1 MTTQPRPMSVEQ
13 WHAHNA
19 GHLGLA
25 LAWLR
30 LRLTAAGG
38 SDVDDETAVAS
49 EAVTAAEQSSPPPA
63 LALLAQAFELSR
75 FEQDVI
81 LLCAAMELDTRM
93 GGLCAQAHQDP
104 HMPYPTF
111 ALAMSVFDEPNWAAL
126 APTGALRSW
135 RLVEQE
141 PTSRDPLT
149 LRPLSIDERVVHF
162 LKGLNVVDERLAR
175 LLRPVRSLSGPL
187 RASQASTADAITASV
202 DHLSGRLVQLLG
214 TSEAS
219 KRSVVNEVAL
229 RRRLLAYELP
239 VASLPT
245 STVEADDLARLWRRE
260 SRLLP
265 IALLVTS
272 DGEALTAAQARA
284 GRLLVEEQ
292 DAPVFLSV
300 ADVCGDLA
308 DISTIHDVGTP
319 TAGEQRD
326 LWTEALGS
334 ELLDIAGQL
343 AAEFD
348 LDASEIERVA
358 DEAKR
363 VGIGDLAEGAWLRG
377 KSLSRPHLDALAERI
392 RPVATWD
399 DIVLSDEPTRLLR
412 SLAGQARHRGQVYD
426 AWGWRDRTSRGLG
439 ITALF
444 TGESGTGK
452 TMAAEVL
459 ANDLG
464 LDLYRIDLSG
474 VVSKYIGETEKNLRR
489 LFDAAEQGGVMLF
502 FDEADALFGKR
513 SEVKDSHDRYAN
525 IEVNYLLQRMESYR
539 GLAILATNLRSA
551 LDSAFTRRLRFIVPF
566 ALPSRSERERIWRQ
580 VFPPEVPVDGI
591 DPARLGRLSLSGALI
606 HSIAL
611 HASFSAAAAGTP
623 VTMGLVLDA
632 TRVELRKAD
641 RSTNEVEAV

>member
-1 MTTQPRPMSVEQ
+1 MSVEQ
-13 WHAHNA
+13 WHEHNA
-19 GHLGLA
+19 GYLALA

-30 LRLTAAGG
+30 LRLAAAGG
-38 SDVDDETAVAS
+38 RDSNDELAAAGDAVD
-49 EAVTAAEQSSPPPA
+49 AAERSSPPPA
-63 LALLAQAFELSR
+63 LVLLAQAFELSR
-75 FEQDVI
+75 FEQEVV
-81 LLCAAMELDTRM
+81 LLCAAMELDTGM
-93 GGLCAQAHQDP
+93 GGLCAEAQQNA

-111 ALAMSVFDEPNWAAL
+111 ALAMTVFDEPDWAAL

-135 RLVEQE
+135 RLVEE
-141 PTSRDPLT
+141 VSPSPDPLT
-149 LRPLSIDERVVHF
+149 VRPLRIDERILHF

-175 LLRPVRSLSGPL
+175 LLRPVSTLSGPL
-187 RASQASTADAITASV
+187 PPSQAATADAVNASIE
-202 DHLSGRLVQLLG
+202 HLSGMLVQLVG
-214 TSEAS
+214 NSEAG

-229 RRRLLAYELP
+229 RHRLLAHELP
-239 VASLPT
+239 AASLPT
-245 STVEADDLARLWRRE
+245 AAVEADDLARLWRRE

-265 IALLVTS
+265 IALLITS
-272 DGEALTAAQARA
+272 DREALTGAQARSA
-284 GRLLVEEQ
+284 RLLAQEQ
-292 DAPVFLSV
+292 NAPLFLSV
-300 ADVCGDLA
+300 ADSCGDLA
-308 DISTIHDVGTP
+308 DVSTIHDVRTP
-319 TAGEQRD
+319 TVREQRD
-326 LWTEALGS
+326 LWTEALGG
-334 ELLDIAGQL
+334 ELLDIAGRL

-348 LDASEIERVA
+348 FDVSEIERVA

-363 VGIGDLAEGAWLRG
+363 VGDGDLAQGAWSRA
-377 KSLSRPHLDALAERI
+377 KTLSRPHLDALAERI
-392 RPVATWD
+392 RPVATWH
-399 DIVLSDEPTRLLR
+399 DIVLSDESARLLR
-412 SLAGQARHRGQVYD
+412 SLADQARHRGQVYD

-489 LFDAAEQGGVMLF
+489 LFDTAEQGGVVLF

-513 SEVKDSHDRYAN
+513 SEVRDSHDRYAN

-566 ALPSRSERERIWRQ
+566 ALPSRTERERIWRQ
-580 VFPPEVPVDGI
+580 VFPPDVPVDGL
-591 DPARLGRLSLSGALI
+591 DAARLGRLTLSGALI
-606 HSIAL
+606 QAVAL

-632 TRVELRKAD
+632 ARIELRKAA
-641 RSTNEVEAV
+641 RSPSEAEAV

>member
-19 GHLGLA
+19 GYLGLA

-30 LRLTAAGG
+30 LRLAAAGG

-49 EAVTAAEQSSPPPA
+49 EAVIAAEQSSPPPA

-141 PTSRDPLT
+141 PASRDPLT

-187 RASQASTADAITASV
+187 PASQASTADAITASI
-202 DHLSGRLVQLLG
+202 DHLSGRLVQLVG
-214 TSEAS
+214 ASEAS

-245 STVEADDLARLWRRE
+245 STIEADDLARLWRRE
-260 SRLLP
+260 SRLQP
-265 IALLVTS
+265 IALLLTS
-272 DGEALTAAQARA
+272 DREALTAAQARA

-308 DISTIHDVGTP
+308 DVSTIHDVRTP

>member
-1 MTTQPRPMSVEQ
+1 MSAEQ

-19 GHLGLA
+19 GYLGLA

-30 LRLTAAGG
+30 LRLAAAGG

-141 PTSRDPLT
+141 PASRDPLT

-187 RASQASTADAITASV
+187 PASQASTTDAITASV
-202 DHLSGRLVQLLG
+202 DHLSGRLVQLVG

-260 SRLLP
+260 SRLQP
-265 IALLVTS
+265 IALLLTS
-272 DGEALTAAQARA
+272 DREALTAAQARA

-292 DAPVFLSV
+292 DASVFLSV

-308 DISTIHDVGTP
+308 DVSTIHDVRTP

-412 SLAGQARHRGQVYD
+412 SLACKARHRGQVYD
-426 AWGWRDRTSRGLG
+426 AWGFGATVRHAASASARCSPARAEPARRWRPRSSPTTSGSTCTASTCPASSASTSARRRRTCAACSTPPSRAAPCCSSTRPTRCSASAARSRTAMTATPTSRS
-439 ITALF
+439 T
-444 TGESGTGK
+444 TCSSGWS
-452 TMAAEVL
+452 A
-459 ANDLG
+459 
-464 LDLYRIDLSG
+464 
-474 VVSKYIGETEKNLRR
+474 
-489 LFDAAEQGGVMLF
+489 
-502 FDEADALFGKR
+502 
-513 SEVKDSHDRYAN
+513 
-525 IEVNYLLQRMESYR
+525 YR
-539 GLAILATNLRSA
+539 GLAILATNMQSA
-551 LDSAFTRRLRFIVPF
+551 LDSAFLRRLRFIVPF